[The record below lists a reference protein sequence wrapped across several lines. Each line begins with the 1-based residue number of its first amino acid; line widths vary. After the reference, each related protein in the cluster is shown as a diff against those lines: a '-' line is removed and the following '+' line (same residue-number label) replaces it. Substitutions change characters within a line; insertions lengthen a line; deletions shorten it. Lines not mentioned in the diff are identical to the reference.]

1 MRPIY
6 SHPSDALCLLHED
19 SPRLWLPED
28 LESGVLECRADSK
41 READTG
47 GLEGEVYIFPNASGQ
62 CNQL

>member
-6 SHPSDALCLLHED
+6 SHLSDPLCLLHED
-19 SPRLWLPED
+19 IPRPGLPED
-28 LESGVLECRADSK
+28 LDSGVLECRGDNK

-47 GLEGEVYIFPNASGQ
+47 GLEGEVYIFPNVSGQ